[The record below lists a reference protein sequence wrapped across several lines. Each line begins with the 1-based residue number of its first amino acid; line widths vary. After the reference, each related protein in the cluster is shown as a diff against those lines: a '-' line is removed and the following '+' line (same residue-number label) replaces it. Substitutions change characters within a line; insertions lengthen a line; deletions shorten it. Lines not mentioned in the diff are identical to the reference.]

1 MTNVRGSPLRVNRE
15 TIISDVEIDD
25 ALKQAEQLST
35 EYFRLRAKAV
45 ISLAR
50 LSGKRRGELA
60 VIPRRYF
67 KLSGDYLEV
76 TFILE
81 KKRKKTRVL
90 STKKFSLGDTL
101 TQHVIEYLKFL
112 DKEYPNAEFWLPS
125 GKMVFGNYTVYPNC
139 HVHDKTVFN
148 IIRGSSES
156 IWPHLNRETVGAD
169 VVAQD
174 DSINAIFKV
183 QQTLDLDPKRGFET
197 ALHYVQRY
205 SKQIINR
212 QAQG

>member
-1 MTNVRGSPLRVNRE
+1 MTNVRGSPLRTNRE
-15 TIISDVEIDD
+15 TIISDTELD
-25 ALKQAEQLST
+25 QAITQAKTNPNL
-35 EYFRLRAKAV
+35 YFKLRAVAV

-67 KLSGDYLEV
+67 KVAGNYLEV

-81 KKRKKTRVL
+81 KKRKRTKVL
-90 STKKFSLGDTL
+90 STKKFLLSDTL
-101 TQHVIEYLKFL
+101 TKNVIEYLDFL
-112 DKEYPNAEFWLPS
+112 DLKYPDAEFWLPS
-125 GKMVFGNYTVYPNC
+125 GKMVFGNYTVYLDK
-139 HVHDKTVFN
+139 HVHNKTVFN
-148 IIRGSSES
+148 IIRANSQS
-156 IWPHLNRETVGAD
+156 IWPHLNRETVAAD
-169 VVAQD
+169 IVTSD

-205 SKQIINR
+205 SKQVINR
-212 QAQG
+212 QAQS